1 MFDMMVS
8 FSVFFP
14 ILAGSILFMF
24 PEMKEKT
31 RNIYTFAVSLI
42 NLAVIVYIA
51 AANPW
56 LKVINAGFGADMTGE
71 GRNYTHFITLISF
84 TDRLTL
90 QFAVDGLG
98 MLFAL
103 LVSVLWPFSLL
114 YSYDYMEEYGRKS
127 TFYAFFMMT
136 LGSVLGIAFSGD
148 MFSMYIFYEILT
160 LVTFPLVMHEMS
172 KEALAAGGHYLV
184 YMLGGAAFAFIG
196 MVVVMH
202 NSYSLDFQPGGILN
216 KHAWQNQGMMLVFFF
231 ITFVGFSVKA
241 AMMPFGKWLISAAVA
256 PMPVTALLHAVAV
269 VKAGS
274 FAVIRLIYY
283 VYGTELIRGTW
294 AQYAAIALCA
304 FTVLYGSTMAVKEPH
319 LKRRMAY
326 STISNLSY
334 ILFGACIMTPMGM
347 YAALMHTA
355 AHAVTKIALFLSVGA
370 IMHVTGK
377 CFIYEIDGLGR
388 RMKGIFIC
396 LLLGALSIIGIPQF
410 MGFNSKISLLR
421 AAIDG
426 GGLMDYVG
434 AFSIIIS
441 ALLTAVYLL
450 NIIIRGYFPRDNAKC
465 ERFEECHDPGW
476 RMMVPIGLASAATLI
491 LGIWWQPLSSYLKAV
506 SGLM

>member
-1 MFDMMVS
+1 MMPS
-8 FSVFFP
+8 Y
-14 ILAGSILFMF
+14 SILIPVLLPFITGAALLIF
-24 PEMKEKT
+24 PKLT
-31 RNIYTFAVSLI
+31 NRARNTAILLESLVNLALVLLVVLKGPDGEFVLFRLLEGMNIAFRPDGAGRFFAV
-42 NLAVIVYIA
+42 
-51 AANPW
+51 
-56 LKVINAGFGADMTGE
+56 M
-71 GRNYTHFITLISF
+71 
-84 TDRLTL
+84 
-90 QFAVDGLG
+90 
-98 MLFAL
+98 
-103 LVSVLWPFSLL
+103 VSVLWPLTLL
-114 YSYDYMEEYGRKS
+114 YAFEYMEHEERQGK
-127 TFYAFFMMT
+127 FFGFFMMT
-136 LGSVLGIAFSGD
+136 LGSVLGIAFASD
-148 MFSMYIFYEILT
+148 IFTMYIFYEFLT
-160 LVTFPLVMHEMS
+160 LCTFPLVMHEMTDA
-172 KEALAAGGHYLV
+172 ALKAGRQYLT
-184 YMLGGAAFAFIG
+184 YMLGGASFAFVGIIVLFMNG
-196 MVVVMH
+196 SSLTFRLGGGVV
-202 NSYSLDFQPGGILN
+202 PGTVSRGVLIF
-216 KHAWQNQGMMLVFFF
+216 VFFMIF
-231 ITFVGFSVKA
+231 CGFSVKA
-241 AMMPFGKWLISAAVA
+241 AMMPFGKWLIGAAVA

-304 FTVLYGSTMAVKEPH
+304 VTVLYGSTMAVKEPH

-377 CFIYEIDGLGR
+377 CYIYEIDGLGKQ
-388 RMKGIFIC
+388 MKGIFVC

-410 MGFNSKISLLR
+410 MGFNSKISLIR

-426 GGLMDYVG
+426 GGAMDYAG
-434 AFSIIIS
+434 AIAIIIS

-450 NIIIRGYFPRDNAKC
+450 NILIRGYFPKDNAKC

-476 RMMVPIGLASAATLI
+476 RMMIPIGLASAATLV
-491 LGIWWQPLSSYLKAV
+491 LVIWWQTLSSYFKSI
-506 SGLM
+506 SGLL

>member
-1 MFDMMVS
+1 MPS
-8 FSVFFP
+8 FSILIPVLLPFVTGAVLLIFP
-14 ILAGSILFMF
+14 KLTNRARNTAILIESLVNLVLVLLVVLKGPDGEFVLFRLLEGLNIAFRPDGAGRF
-24 PEMKEKT
+24 
-31 RNIYTFAVSLI
+31 FAV
-42 NLAVIVYIA
+42 
-51 AANPW
+51 
-56 LKVINAGFGADMTGE
+56 M
-71 GRNYTHFITLISF
+71 
-84 TDRLTL
+84 
-90 QFAVDGLG
+90 
-98 MLFAL
+98 
-103 LVSVLWPFSLL
+103 VSVLWPLTLL
-114 YSYDYMEEYGRKS
+114 YGFEYMEDEERQGK
-127 TFYAFFMMT
+127 FFGFFMMT
-136 LGSVLGIAFSGD
+136 LGAVLGIAFAGD
-148 MFSMYIFYEILT
+148 IFTMYIFYEFLT
-160 LVTFPLVMHEMS
+160 LCTFPLVMHEMTDA
-172 KEALAAGGHYLV
+172 ALKAGRQYLT
-184 YMLGGAAFAFIG
+184 YMLGGASFAFVGIIVLFMNG
-196 MVVVMH
+196 SSMSFRLGGAVV
-202 NSYSLDFQPGGILN
+202 PGTVSRGVLIF
-216 KHAWQNQGMMLVFFF
+216 VFFMMF
-231 ITFVGFSVKA
+231 CGFSVKA
-241 AMMPFGKWLISAAVA
+241 AMMPFGKWLIGAAVA

-294 AQYAAIALCA
+294 AQYAAIALCS

-347 YAALMHTA
+347 YAAFMHTA
-355 AHAVTKIALFLSVGA
+355 AHAVTKIALFLAVGG

-426 GGLMDYVG
+426 GGVMDYVG
-434 AFSIIIS
+434 AFAIIIS

-465 ERFEECHDPGW
+465 ERFEDCHDPGW

-506 SGLM
+506 SGLL